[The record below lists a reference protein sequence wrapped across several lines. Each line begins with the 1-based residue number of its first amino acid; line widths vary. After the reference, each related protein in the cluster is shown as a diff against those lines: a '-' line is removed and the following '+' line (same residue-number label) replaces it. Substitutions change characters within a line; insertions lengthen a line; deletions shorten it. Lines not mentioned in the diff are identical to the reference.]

1 MQKYFRRAKAACL
14 CSYCCNLH
22 VWFYDRVRLGRL
34 EIATLRVDA
43 RAKEGK
49 GEGEGKDYL
58 SSAPSRA
65 AQDSPYFLLSF
76 GVSTR
81 RFGEKKHS
89 RARRKREKEN
99 TTWGR
104 AWQSNGR
111 KKSFAV
117 EIGLQGVFTHVTSR
131 IQICCNKRKRLHHKK
146 RVHLP
151 QDTNM
156 ATVLMLPTSVTW
168 RTWRHLA

>member
-1 MQKYFRRAKAACL
+1 MHLLKPLHQSEARRNLVDRRAKAACL
-14 CSYCCNLH
+14 CLYCCNLH

-34 EIATLRVDA
+34 EIATLGVDA

-49 GEGEGKDYL
+49 GEGEGKGYL

-111 KKSFAV
+111 KKALRSRSAYRAFSLTWPVDFKFAATKESV
-117 EIGLQGVFTHVTSR
+117 YI
-131 IQICCNKRKRLHHKK
+131 IRKEFISHR
-146 RVHLP
+146 
-151 QDTNM
+151 T
-156 ATVLMLPTSVTW
+156 PTW
-168 RTWRHLA
+168 PPF